1 MAAALAY
8 QAFNMWTVEQ
18 LKSMGMTLAR
28 ANEIDARGGTEPV
41 DRLIVNY
48 LRRSNIKVPA

>member
-1 MAAALAY
+1 MDGGAAR
-8 QAFNMWTVEQ
+8 VI
-18 LKSMGMTLAR
+18 GMTLAR